1 MMMKKQ
7 DLKNNNIFISFA
19 VAVLFVLLLS
29 FQFKGFDIDGLY
41 LLTKQNT
48 EIQAKLDSVA
58 ILKEN
63 AEKDYDMVISTLDS
77 LSKSEL
83 CTEFERVFGFNPYDV
98 F

>member
-7 DLKNNNIFISFA
+7 DLKNNKIFISFA
-19 VAVLFVLLLS
+19 VGVLFGLLLS

>member
-1 MMMKKQ
+1 MKEQTLIK
-7 DLKNNNIFISFA
+7 DKIFISFA
-19 VAVLFVLLLS
+19 VGVLFGLLLS

-58 ILKEN
+58 ILKQN
-63 AEKDYDMVISTLDS
+63 AEKDYNNIVSTLDS
-77 LSKSEL
+77 LSQSEL